1 MALSRKDLEKKLNS
15 ITGELIQEKGYI
27 CYVDVFQ
34 KLGYLDKTDYEA
46 WRMRKTPYLEK
57 CIKINLGK
65 INFILKQVE
74 ESSNMGKLK
83 ASFTAYKSWGKGSK
97 IDLRFTKSGNP
108 SLERVFSTHFV
119 KGHKIA

>member
-1 MALSRKDLEKKLNS
+1 MALSRSDLEKKLNL

-46 WRMRKTPYLEK
+46 WRMRKIPYLEK
-57 CIKINLGK
+57 SIKINFGK

-74 ESSNMGKLK
+74 ASSNMGKLK

-97 IDLRFTKSGNP
+97 IDLRFTKSGSLN
-108 SLERVFSTHFV
+108 LERVFSTHFV
-119 KGHKIA
+119 KRHKNA